1 MGSYCWLAAWSTAP
15 AVMSLLAAQIVSM
28 VCLGLITWIIGI
40 LPLIGVRKGWIS
52 ESESQQ
58 RPMMISLFSCLICF
72 GGGVILTSC
81 LTHMLPDVNEVVV
94 AAVEDKTFPDSGLP
108 VAEILVLAGFLM
120 IYLVEELM
128 HFVLVKYG
136 NLEDE
141 THEKHNGGGHG
152 HSHDAVILPTE
163 AGFQAAARGFL
174 VVLALSIH
182 DLFEG
187 VALGVA
193 RRQSSAWFLL
203 LAFASHKWVISACLG
218 LKWARSALRPL
229 VAILYMSVFCAVS
242 PIGVGV
248 GMALTSPDEEHVNN
262 TALIVLQGI
271 ATGSLLYVVFFEIL
285 EKERQKAVPGLLQV
299 ISMSLGFIFMVLLG
313 LAEVRGE
320 GSETEELLAAQ

>member
-1 MGSYCWLAAWSTAP
+1 
-15 AVMSLLAAQIVSM
+15 MSLLAAKIVSM
-28 VCLGLITWIIGI
+28 VSLGLVTWLIGI

-52 ESESQQ
+52 DSESQQ
-58 RPMMISLFSCLICF
+58 RPLMISLFSCLICF

-94 AAVEDKTFPDSGLP
+94 ASVAAGTFPDSGLP
-108 VAEILVLAGFLM
+108 VAEILVLAGFLL

-141 THEKHNGGGHG
+141 TSEKAGGGHG
-152 HSHDAVILPTE
+152 HSHDSVILPTE

-193 RRQSSAWFLL
+193 RRQTSAWFLL
-203 LAFASHKWVISACLG
+203 LAFASHKWVIAACLG

-229 VAILYMSVFCAVS
+229 VALLYMSVFCLVS

-248 GMALTSPDEEHVNN
+248 GMALTSPDQENVNN

-299 ISMSLGFIFMVLLG
+299 IAMSLGFIFMVLLG

-320 GSETEELLAAQ
+320 GAETEELLAAQ